1 MLHLQMN
8 LGLIKEAG
16 KIWHNCLTGDR
27 QNECPP
33 HLPCSICPL
42 VSPAQHSL
50 LSCTEPLHLLER
62 FPHIFERLSS
72 LFLSLFRFGIKCL
85 SSEQPSLPSQV
96 KTVPTPALPTMPV
109 NLIFLGGTCQYRQPI
124 MLVLVSTACHLDDT
138 VLSFCALSPDRAKN
152 SI

>member
-1 MLHLQMN
+1 MN

-72 LFLSLFRFGIKCL
+72 SLPLIIQIWDQMSLLRAAFPTLPSKNCPHPCTSHYASQLNLFGGHLSIPATNYVGPCVCCL
-85 SSEQPSLPSQV
+85 SPGRHCFIFLC
-96 KTVPTPALPTMPV
+96 TVP
-109 NLIFLGGTCQYRQPI
+109 RQ
-124 MLVLVSTACHLDDT
+124 SQE
-138 VLSFCALSPDRAKN
+138 
-152 SI
+152 